1 MSLDRPEFLFVLLA
15 LLPALFM
22 ARWRFKRRTKALLYL
37 VGRRDERSLL
47 RELGF
52 RYSLSVLFFL
62 TAMVAVIFSL
72 AGPRWGQR
80 LVPEYRRG
88 LDVVFAFDVSRSM
101 NIPDTT
107 PTRLGRGSAIALEVA
122 VASPGIRFGVALGK
136 GGGVLALPL
145 TLDRE
150 SIAAL
155 CSSLSDAL
163 MSSRGT
169 DLERLLDS
177 ASTGFLESSS
187 ARRLVV
193 LFSDGESLSGSPD
206 SAASRL
212 AEKGILL
219 TAVGL
224 GTAEGAPV
232 PGAVPDGA
240 GMATRSSLREP
251 TLRDTASRTGGSYID
266 GNSADAAID
275 LIRILSGLSSAAA
288 VDGFRKEMIPRY
300 PEFSLLALLLFML
313 SKWVETVPRR
323 RS

>member
-1 MSLDRPEFLFVLLA
+1 MKLDRPEFLLA
-15 LLPALFM
+15 LLSLIPALLL

-47 RELGF
+47 KELGF

-62 TAMVAVIFSL
+62 TAMAAVIFSL

-88 LDVVFAFDVSRSM
+88 LDVILAFDVSRSM
-101 NIPDTT
+101 NAQDTA
-107 PTRLGRGSAIALEVA
+107 PSRLERASAIALEMVA
-122 VASPGIRFGVALGK
+122 ASPGIRFGVALGK

-145 TLDRE
+145 TADRE
-150 SIAAL
+150 SVASL
-155 CSSLSDAL
+155 CLALSDAL

-193 LFSDGESLSGSPD
+193 LFSDGESLSGNPD

-212 AEKGILL
+212 ADAGIALA
-219 TAVGL
+219 AVGL
-224 GTAEGAPV
+224 GTVVGAPV
-232 PGAVPDGA
+232 PESIPDRA
-240 GMATRSSLREP
+240 GLSIRSSLREL
-251 TLRDTASRTGGSYID
+251 TLRAAVALTGGYYID
-266 GNSADAAID
+266 GNSAGAVLD
-275 LIRILSGLSSAAA
+275 LNRILSGLSSAAA
-288 VDGFRKEMIPRY
+288 VDGFRKETIPRY
-300 PEFSLLALLLFML
+300 PEFALLALFLFML

-323 RS
+323 RP